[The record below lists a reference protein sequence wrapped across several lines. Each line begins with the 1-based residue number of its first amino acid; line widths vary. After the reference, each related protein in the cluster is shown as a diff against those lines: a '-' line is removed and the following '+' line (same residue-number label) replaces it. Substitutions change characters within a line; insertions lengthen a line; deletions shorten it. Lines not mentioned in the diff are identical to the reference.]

1 MEETSTHGNSSFSGG
16 TVIVILMLVLALIY
30 TSYRDMKSSEIIRW
44 NKEQNSYLADLS
56 ESNIEEIEGT
66 GETK

>member
-1 MEETSTHGNSSFSGG
+1 
-16 TVIVILMLVLALIY
+16 MLVLALIY